1 MKAFAA
7 ADKVSLVELYF
18 STGCLGT
25 FILCTYC
32 LMMEW
37 LSEVQFSYLMGEF
50 YDLENLRYLPLEWI
64 VRCKY
69 WIRRKAFKKQDKKS

>member
-1 MKAFAA
+1 MGNPSFYSLPSLTKRQTSKHINLMYLLLHFFQINEEQVEDLMKAFAA

-32 LMMEW
+32 LMME
-37 LSEVQFSYLMGEF
+37 
-50 YDLENLRYLPLEWI
+50 
-64 VRCKY
+64 
-69 WIRRKAFKKQDKKS
+69 